1 MTVHQRMS
9 YLLKYYR
16 IKRYTIRNLRSVD
29 TNYIPTAIVA
39 IHGITGNVISGL
51 YANTL

>member
-1 MTVHQRMS
+1 MTVESINIIASRD
-9 YLLKYYR
+9 
-16 IKRYTIRNLRSVD
+16 IRSVISEVLIP
-29 TNYIPTAIVA
+29 NYIPTAIVA